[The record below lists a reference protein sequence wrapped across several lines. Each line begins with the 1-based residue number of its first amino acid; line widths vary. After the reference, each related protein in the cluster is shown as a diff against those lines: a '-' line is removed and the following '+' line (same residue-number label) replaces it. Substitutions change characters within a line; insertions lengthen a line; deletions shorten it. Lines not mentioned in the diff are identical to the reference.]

1 MIKTRE
7 SHILMC
13 SHGNAGVKFHK
24 RGGPL
29 RAVSEKVHNLKT
41 QICGYPAI
49 LLREPRKNVIPVSA
63 KACNT
68 LADVIRA
75 AQRFSQ

>member
-7 SHILMC
+7 SHILRC
-13 SHGNAGVKFHK
+13 SHGNAGIEFQK

-41 QICGYPAI
+41 QICI

-68 LADVIRA
+68 LADVIRTA
-75 AQRFSQ
+75 LRFSQ